1 MVISRVADPAVQA
14 PPFIHFSSD
23 NDINID
29 LNVDI
34 DIYINVDIGI
44 YINVDI
50 NIDLNVDVDI
60 NIGHAYKWHTL
71 SKLFTYLQFYI
82 DPNCTLIQIVRL
94 SKLYNYSN
102 C

>member
-23 NDINID
+23 IDINID
-29 LNVDI
+29 INVDI
-34 DIYINVDIGI
+34 DI

-60 NIGHAYKWHTL
+60 NIVHAYKWHTL
-71 SKLFTYLQFYI
+71 SKLFTYPQLYI
-82 DPNCTLIQIVRL
+82 DPNCRLIQILRL

>member
-34 DIYINVDIGI
+34 DIYINVDIDNVYFNVTHLKCGI
-44 YINVDI
+44 
-50 NIDLNVDVDI
+50 
-60 NIGHAYKWHTL
+60 
-71 SKLFTYLQFYI
+71 
-82 DPNCTLIQIVRL
+82 
-94 SKLYNYSN
+94 
-102 C
+102 